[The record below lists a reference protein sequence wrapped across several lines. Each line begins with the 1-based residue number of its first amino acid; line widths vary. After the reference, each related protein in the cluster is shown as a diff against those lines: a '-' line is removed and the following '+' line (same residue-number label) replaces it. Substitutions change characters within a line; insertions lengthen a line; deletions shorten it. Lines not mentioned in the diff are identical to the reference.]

1 MLRIEIAQHTM
12 GSSTNRGKTRLSG
25 ELNALIVPGHPDALW
40 QQRPGARET
49 RVTGGLLGFSSRER
63 PVESLRVP
71 CPKQATEA
79 LPLSILGILSCA
91 KLQLN
96 FSYGGPNSAG
106 PPNK

>member
-12 GSSTNRGKTRLSG
+12 CSAPTAAQTRLSG
-25 ELNALIVPGHPDALW
+25 ELNALIVPGHSDALW
-40 QQRPGARET
+40 RQRPGAQET

-63 PVESLRVP
+63 PVESLSVP

-91 KLQLN
+91 KPQLN

-106 PPNK
+106 SPHK